1 MFTGVVSALF
11 MLVFAVKL
19 VIDTY
24 QDMDENRKEDEEW
37 DGVEEQ

>member
-24 QDMDENRKEDEEW
+24 LDMQERKITTEDWNGIEA
-37 DGVEEQ
+37 